1 MMVLI
6 VLTRL
11 YCLVSYLKL
20 DFDTFWLDIHF
31 TWTLTWLPV
40 CLIFCPCDYLRDPLP
55 TPSTHLILFTWFVND
70 HYSIFLGLTVILF
83 HFQVAYQVI
92 QSGQHYQNHHSEH
105 NAWYDSLNCVTS
117 CRQEVIYWPF
127 VGGQFVPRPKNSY
140 YILHH
145 TLDNDENRRNDR
157 DGLFS
162 SLRYRISNFMG
173 QIAKPLFSRSWNLQF
188 ESTRIRLL
196 YARSIVLGF
205 SSNRQGQ

>member
-1 MMVLI
+1 MTIWILEI
-6 VLTRL
+6 
-11 YCLVSYLKL
+11 KL
-20 DFDTFWLDIHF
+20 WIEVVANRGPATVHPLLHKDFFWSILMN
-31 TWTLTWLPV
+31 
-40 CLIFCPCDYLRDPLP
+40 
-55 TPSTHLILFTWFVND
+55 SILFQ
-70 HYSIFLGLTVILF
+70 
-83 HFQVAYQVI
+83 FQVAYQII

-117 CRQEVIYWPF
+117 CGQEVIYWPF

-196 YARSIVLGF
+196 YARSIVVGF
-205 SSNRQGQ
+205 GSNRQGQ